1 MLGMKKEN
9 FKSLALGN
17 ESLRHSFRRSLPIE
31 IAQIASEERGPEVS
45 ANAQGKWLGED
56 GSLFLLSFCAFFT
69 VFYTFIF

>member
-1 MLGMKKEN
+1 MEKEK
-9 FKSLALGN
+9 FRTLALGN
-17 ESLRHSFRRSLPIE
+17 EGLRHSFRQSLPIE
-31 IAQIASEERGPEVS
+31 IVQIAQEERGSDVS